1 MSQSAWQRAEPYSLM
16 SFQPAQLLQVLE
28 ALGEAGL
35 TTGDRAVVLA
45 LMALADPRSNTARG
59 SWMEIRRLAGD
70 RWPLQSGGGGRLS
83 GATKRLQ
90 RLGLI
95 VKVPAEAGGGWM
107 LSPAL
112 ATTAGT
118 PSTLQ
123 RRWRKFR
130 GLLTE
135 AQQAEQLQ
143 VLAAA
148 TEQAQPEPL
157 SAAA

>member
-1 MSQSAWQRAEPYSLM
+1 MSAWWRAEPYSLM

-28 ALGEAGL
+28 EMNAAGL
-35 TTGDRAVVLA
+35 TTGERAVALA
-45 LMALADPRSNTARG
+45 LMALADPRTNTARA
-59 SWMEIRRLAGD
+59 SAREIRRLAGD

-90 RLGLI
+90 QVGLI

-107 LSPAL
+107 LSPGL
-112 ATTAGT
+112 CTTAGA

-135 AQQAEQLQ
+135 AQQAEQLK
-143 VLAAA
+143 VLATA
-148 TEQAQPEPL
+148 TEQQQPEPV
-157 SAAA
+157 AAAA